1 MKNTQERFGRPND
14 DGPSLLKQL
23 PILGRRVIRHPE
35 PNMVLPHTLKYHQLI
50 YVHKG
55 DMSIWINGHIYEI
68 HEKELIVIQ
77 PYQTMAFL
85 KGAFPKGEHYFAQFD
100 LFEFE
105 ESSINESLSVFLR
118 KKFPIVLYAGERFLT
133 PCKALLKEFKE
144 THFYSQEMATHL
156 FEILK
161 INLLRLFDAEFGHH
175 KDLLIDSDFFE
186 KVNLYVDENLDRV
199 VTVKE
204 LSELC
209 GFSENHF
216 RNLFKKLTD
225 MSPLHFINTKKLN
238 AAREMLINES
248 MNITDISFALGFS
261 SCQYFSTFF
270 KKQTSMSPI
279 DYRKSA
285 IELCKKSVHKSVL
298 ASEAAA
304 QLDSHFK
311 LL

>member
-1 MKNTQERFGRPND
+1 MKNTQLRFGRLND
-14 DGPSLLKQL
+14 DGPSLIKEM
-23 PILGRRVIRHPE
+23 PILGQRVIRQPE
-35 PNMVLPHTLKYHQLI
+35 PDMVLPHTLKFHQLI

-55 DMSIWINGHIYEI
+55 DMSIWVNGHIYEI
-68 HEKELIVIQ
+68 REKELIVIQ

-85 KGAFPKGEHYFAQFD
+85 KGAFPKGEHFFLQLD

-105 ESSINESLSVFLR
+105 QSLINDALSVFL
-118 KKFPIVLYAGERFLT
+118 KQKFPKVIYTGDDFLV
-133 PCKALLKEFKE
+133 PCKALLHEFQKDSN
-144 THFYSQEMATHL
+144 YSKDMAKHY

-161 INLLRLFDAEFGHH
+161 ISLLRLFEAEFGQY
-175 KDLLIDSDFFE
+175 KDVLINSDFFE
-186 KVNLYVDENLDRV
+186 KVNQYIDKNLDRV

-209 GFSENHF
+209 EFSENHF

-238 AAREMLINES
+238 TAREMLINES
-248 MNITDISFALGFS
+248 MSITDISFALGFS

-270 KKQTSMSPI
+270 KKQTSMSPL

-285 IELCKKSVHKSVL
+285 IELCQKSVYKIVL

-311 LL
+311 NP